1 MSKTET
7 RNAVDLLS
15 ELSEK
20 QRDALDLLLH
30 HKTSKEIARDLGISP
45 HTVEQRLRGAKQR
58 LGVSRRSDLAT
69 AYRQLLL
76 LCEETVYQES
86 DIEIPALKLS
96 NERETTASLE
106 LYSPRQDRS
115 SLSSV
120 NESVE
125 YVHLAP
131 AIFEGRSGTWVRI
144 GAVFAIAAAII
155 ILAIGGM
162 AMFEQ
167 LSRLLS

>member
-7 RNAVDLLS
+7 RNAEELLGK
-15 ELSEK
+15 LTDK
-20 QRDALDLLLH
+20 QRETLDLLLH
-30 HKTSKEIARDLGISP
+30 HKTSKEIARDLEISP
-45 HTVEQRLRGAKQR
+45 HTVEQRLRGAKRR

-69 AYRQLLL
+69 AYRHLLL
-76 LCEETVYQES
+76 VCEETVYQES
-86 DIEIPALKLS
+86 DVVIPALKLS
-96 NERETTASLE
+96 NERETTASLD
-106 LYSPRQDRS
+106 LFVTKQDTV

-120 NESVE
+120 NDSIE

-155 ILAIGGM
+155 ILVIGGM